1 MGDFA
6 KKLSKG
12 LLGSKNQA
20 KSRRPWSVGPRPML
34 SQSLITSVVLRHS
47 KMKGKIGRIARA
59 TGHPRSFQ
67 GFPLVV
73 SQNLSN
79 LTIENQSPSES
90 VFLLAFS
97 IWTRWS
103 RWLCFA
109 LRLRGG
115 YGAVTGRGSHM
126 ENDRIPSHMEKRP
139 NTKPHRK
146 TAEYRTAAMNDERRS
161 TSDRRRVED
170 VGGSGGSPCFFS
182 RHHFWLDQQHRSFSV
197 LSALKSGWCRAD
209 SADSKFQNSTSFCAD
224 VRWSIPPAI
233 TSGNVNI
240 CECSTLCGSVQVN
253 SSTRE
258 PTQFSAEPIRQI
270 RNFKTHIHFAVEC
283 STSNYQ
289 CQRECSTLCRTLC
302 RCIRPLA
309 SRRTACIG
317 QKRFSKGQALKTA
330 RQSYVLQVLVE
341 LFA

>member
-1 MGDFA
+1 
-6 KKLSKG
+6 
-12 LLGSKNQA
+12 
-20 KSRRPWSVGPRPML
+20 ML

-161 TSDRRRVED
+161 TSDGRRVED
-170 VGGSGGSPCFFS
+170 VGGSGGSPCFF
-182 RHHFWLDQQHRSFSV
+182 RDMI
-197 LSALKSGWCRAD
+197 SG
-209 SADSKFQNSTSFCAD
+209 
-224 VRWSIPPAI
+224 
-233 TSGNVNI
+233 
-240 CECSTLCGSVQVN
+240 
-253 SSTRE
+253 
-258 PTQFSAEPIRQI
+258 
-270 RNFKTHIHFAVEC
+270 
-283 STSNYQ
+283 STSNTVPSV
-289 CQRECSTLCRTLC
+289 CSPHSNMDGAEEIRQTDSNIETC
-302 RCIRPLA
+302 RCGSGWQPLWILA
-309 SRRTACIG
+309 QNHIVAHSQCCETKHACGLGACILAG
-317 QKRFSKGQALKTA
+317 GRSRLPIFMHEAGYVGAYLIGKAATAELRTYVPCTSFPAGRRVWQSASHAPFLTPCTKRAANAIDNMHPFPPPPAPVA
-330 RQSYVLQVLVE
+330 VFPAAIC
-341 LFA
+341 FAVT